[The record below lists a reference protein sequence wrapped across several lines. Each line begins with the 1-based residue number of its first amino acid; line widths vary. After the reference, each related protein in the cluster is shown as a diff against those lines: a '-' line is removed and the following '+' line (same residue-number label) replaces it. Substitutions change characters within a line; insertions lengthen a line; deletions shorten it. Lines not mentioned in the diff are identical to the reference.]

1 MPRLFATFFML
12 RLSAASSLIDCILY
26 SALLPFGFLSILLF
40 LCVVMVRIYD
50 YTIREASMIEDIVV
64 FTVPL
69 RPPTVNHYWADTF
82 YTGRDG
88 YGHRGRKLT
97 AEAKAFKAA
106 VAIFSQGRTV
116 APATDAERR
125 KVLYRV
131 IAHVYYGPKMRG
143 DADNFGKAICD
154 SLQYAGVIHSDAN
167 VDFRVVPH
175 KDERDNPENPRVQFI
190 VERIP

>member
-1 MPRLFATFFML
+1 MANL
-12 RLSAASSLIDCILY
+12 
-26 SALLPFGFLSILLF
+26 
-40 LCVVMVRIYD
+40 
-50 YTIREASMIEDIVV
+50 IEDLVV

-69 RPPTVNHYWADTF
+69 FPPTINHYWSDCF

-97 AEAKAFKAA
+97 PQAKAFKAA

-116 APATDAERR
+116 APESLNDRR
-125 KVLYRV
+125 KCMYRV
-131 IAHVYYGPKMRG
+131 EAHVFYGPKMRG

-154 SLQYAGVIHSDAN
+154 SLEYAGVIHSDAN

-175 KDERDNPENPRVQFI
+175 KDERNNPMNPRTQFI
-190 VERIP
+190 VERLGA